1 MLILLSLQLSQG
13 WGGSGERTAPDVP
26 RMMAYNRGGVALRI
40 APADWFRGEA
50 GVRSVAQSLT
60 RQILPRRDIH
70 TGIVQG
76 IGIELATLPLPCEQ
90 TQHRKQ
96 KS

>member
-1 MLILLSLQLSQG
+1 
-13 WGGSGERTAPDVP
+13 
-26 RMMAYNRGGVALRI
+26 MMAYNRGGVALRI

-70 TGIVQG
+70 RGIVQG